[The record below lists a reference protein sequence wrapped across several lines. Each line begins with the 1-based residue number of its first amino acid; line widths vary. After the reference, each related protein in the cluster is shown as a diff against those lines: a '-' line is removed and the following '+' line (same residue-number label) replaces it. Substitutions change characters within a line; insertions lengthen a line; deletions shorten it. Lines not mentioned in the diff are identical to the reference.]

1 MAELESAIREQ
12 ASKGD
17 VVIFI
22 VSMCVPGIIGDNII
36 DLSAK
41 MSREL
46 GIKVVPLP
54 VDGIGVGGAISGR
67 ELAIDEIIKLI
78 EPCEHKD
85 PGLINVIGE
94 YRSRREFFSYLDES
108 LEELFSSAGL
118 KVNTIYPGRCSL
130 DDIRNMGRAA
140 FAVSSQEDTTFA
152 PSARKLCQASGSIL
166 MSEPLPKSMSS
177 IERWMDEMSEIKGI
191 DLSVMKSEF
200 RRRYDEGIGRI
211 RVRTKGKKVM
221 VITHPINNR
230 DWLYELLDDLGI
242 SVLSERTMPVNRW
255 ASGTQSS
262 ESYSPYTLEDAM
274 SDIDLLKPDLVL
286 TDKQSD
292 LYIGFRTGMIA
303 DVHPGLAGILDYAK
317 RLGMMFE
324 TPLMESWRAGV

>member
-1 MAELESAIREQ
+1 
-12 ASKGD
+12 
-17 VVIFI
+17 
-22 VSMCVPGIIGDNII
+22 
-36 DLSAK
+36 
-41 MSREL
+41 
-46 GIKVVPLP
+46 
-54 VDGIGVGGAISGR
+54 
-67 ELAIDEIIKLI
+67 
-78 EPCEHKD
+78 
-85 PGLINVIGE
+85 
-94 YRSRREFFSYLDES
+94 
-108 LEELFSSAGL
+108 
-118 KVNTIYPGRCSL
+118 
-130 DDIRNMGRAA
+130 
-140 FAVSSQEDTTFA
+140 
-152 PSARKLCQASGSIL
+152 

-221 VITHPINNR
+221 VITHPINDR